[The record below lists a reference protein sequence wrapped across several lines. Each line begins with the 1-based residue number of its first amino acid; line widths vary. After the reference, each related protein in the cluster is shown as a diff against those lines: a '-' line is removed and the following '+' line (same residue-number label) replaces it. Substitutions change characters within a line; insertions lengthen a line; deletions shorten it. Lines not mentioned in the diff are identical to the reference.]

1 MLRCVLEPFS
11 ATSAPMI
18 QPPVRNLIE
27 SARLLFVSRDSALVR
42 TLWSLGESSSWQ
54 LEIVGN
60 VWEAMER
67 VQSGGSPDLLLLDLP
82 QGDADGLHILRWL
95 RRLRPALPIILIGHP
110 GDLRKRQELIRL
122 GARDYLVRPLD
133 DRRLT
138 MVIQNHLSMVC
149 ETIEPDITS
158 EDVDLISDDTFFIA
172 ISPIMRELR
181 AQAVSL
187 AQVNVPVLILG
198 EGGSGKET
206 TARLVHKLSLR
217 SGFQFTKVNCAA
229 LPGDLLERELFGCE
243 WDGTST
249 PVSIKAGKLELGVK
263 GTILLDEITEMPIG
277 IQANLVR
284 VLQNRRFM
292 RPGTSAAVE
301 VDIRVLASSTT
312 NMEHAV
318 SEKRFRKDLYY
329 LLSAYTIHV
338 PPLRERRE
346 EVRLLSRHFMHK
358 LAKQYALSPRDFSP
372 AALEACQAYSWP
384 GNLRELEIFVKRY
397 LMTGDKELV
406 FEKSRPDLDKAA
418 GKVALASL
426 RDSNDLQS
434 SSVIQARVAV
444 TGTDSLR
451 SVVQSVK
458 LEAERNAI
466 AAALQK
472 TGWNRKAAA
481 RLLKVSYR
489 TLLYKIDQYQI
500 KASDLSLLP
509 GDTGLKGKRNGF
521 RGNTRTD

>member
-1 MLRCVLEPFS
+1 
-11 ATSAPMI
+11 MI
-18 QPPVRNLIE
+18 QPPVQKSIE
-27 SARLLFVSRDSALVR
+27 TARLLFVSRDSVLVR
-42 TLWSLGESSSWQ
+42 TLWSMGQSSSWQ

-95 RRLRPALPIILIGHP
+95 RRLRPALPIILIGHS
-110 GDLRKRQELIRL
+110 GDVRKRQEVIRL

-133 DRRLT
+133 NRRLAT
-138 MVIQNHLSMVC
+138 VIQSHLSMVC

-181 AQAVSL
+181 AQAALL

-217 SGFQFTKVNCAA
+217 SGFEFTKVNCAA
-229 LPGDLLERELFGCE
+229 LPGDLLERELFGYE

-249 PVSIKAGKLELGVK
+249 PVSIRAGKLELSVK
-263 GTILLDEITEMPIG
+263 GTILLDEVTEMPMG
-277 IQANLVR
+277 VQANLMR
-284 VLQNRRFM
+284 VLQSRRFM

-338 PPLRERRE
+338 PPLRERKE

-372 AALEACQAYSWP
+372 ATLEACQAYSWP

-397 LMTGDKELV
+397 LMTGDKELAL
-406 FEKSRPDLDKAA
+406 EKSRPDLDEVA
-418 GKVALASL
+418 GNVALTSL
-426 RDSNDLQS
+426 RAANGLQS
-434 SSVIQARVAV
+434 SSLIQPRVAA
-444 TGTDSLR
+444 TRPDSLR

-466 AAALQK
+466 AAALEK

-481 RLLKVSYR
+481 RLLKISYR
-489 TLLYKIDQYQI
+489 TLLYKIEQYQI
-500 KASDLSLLP
+500 RSSDLSLVP
-509 GDTGLKGKRNGF
+509 GDTGFKGKGNGF